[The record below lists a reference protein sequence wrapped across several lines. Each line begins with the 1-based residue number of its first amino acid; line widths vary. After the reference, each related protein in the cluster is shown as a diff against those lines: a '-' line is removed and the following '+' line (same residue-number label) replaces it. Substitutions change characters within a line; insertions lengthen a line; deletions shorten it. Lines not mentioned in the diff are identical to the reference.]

1 MPKFMVKYVYE
12 RWYDLELEASSRGEA
27 LDKFHAGEFEE
38 DKPRLIGGELQDSVV
53 IEEIPA

>member
-1 MPKFMVKYVYE
+1 MPKYIIKYVYE

-38 DKPRLIGGELQDSVV
+38 DKPRLIGGELQDSTQ